1 MWSTIQSI
9 GGIVN
14 RNRTKVAVAAVIAV
28 GVTLY
33 LTYNAEPEPE
43 AEANVQT
50 VRQPQLTNESR
61 AKQAANRSR
70 LLFKVRRQ
78 FDTSASQFLP
88 TLRLKI
94 VEVID
99 INGTVKHIKELR
111 SRATNNKEEL
121 EARLWAEIKDS
132 SFALLVVTAYMLAA
146 VCTLLR
152 IQLHILARSMQHA
165 YIAGAEEAELQLS
178 GDTFRLLIEGT
189 YKHLFGTGLKSFA
202 ERVKSQVAASL
213 ANWTVKDKLHVEYE
227 ELVYVL
233 GSVRQALEADMSE
246 LIRTIFI
253 RKFHLQNLFVFLLTP
268 HSSAL

>member
-9 GGIVN
+9 GGFVN

-33 LTYNAEPEPE
+33 LTYKPEPQ

-50 VRQPQLTNESR
+50 VRQPQLTNESK

-165 YIAGAEEAELQLS
+165 YIADAEEAELQLS

-213 ANWTVKDKLHVEYE
+213 ADWTVKDKLHVEYE

-233 GSVRQALEADMSE
+233 SSVRQALEADMSE

-253 RKFHLQNLFVFLLTP
+253 RK
-268 HSSAL
+268 